1 MSLDAVGVGFRRHKQ
16 ALYRFVLG
24 RTNFNAVC
32 VAEKLTTF
40 TSTKPAARFLAAAT
54 NFAQKFTP
62 HRASH

>member
-40 TSTKPAARFLAAAT
+40 TSTKLAARFLAA
-54 NFAQKFTP
+54 
-62 HRASH
+62 